1 MKFLLVGLTLW
12 SCISGFA
19 QSNPKPEKVYSI
31 AMEVREADWYLDQS
45 ELWKSEID
53 KNPKNGEAWLN
64 YYAASRALRN
74 LLNRETELYKTH
86 YNLCTQIVTDAQKAI
101 PGTFESYYLDYS
113 QNEGAGGSPE
123 KLLKAAALRPD
134 DPEILDALLIHYH
147 MVRDQEKF
155 ETYGAKMF
163 EQNYMPVGML
173 SWAYNVLSE
182 LDENAVLFTC
192 GDNDTYSTWIVQAAK
207 NYRKDVTVINTF
219 LIQVEEY
226 RSKLLKELGYP
237 AFEHTK
243 ATTPEEETANLN
255 SLYEHIFKGKRP
267 VYVAGTAFGFFE
279 EKFSEKLYLTG
290 LAYKYSE
297 TGFDN
302 ESIIRR
308 NYEKRYLLDYLK
320 EVFSH
325 NIGDLKAL
333 EFNAA
338 YLPSMMTLYWQ
349 YAESEETAKMAEI
362 EAILMKIAVQNG
374 RENEILEL
382 LSENSNRTTPLMSAV
397 LDLKSIEKNMVK
409 VKENIYID
417 KYEATNAD
425 YNAFLQNLKLSGNMA
440 KYNEY
445 RCDSAKWTQGKLA
458 NQFNEPMKD
467 MYHWNPAYGNYP
479 VVNVSYEAAKA
490 YCEWLTKQY
499 NLQRKRTYTQVV
511 FRLPTPE
518 EWRLAAGSGN
528 AKATNP
534 FSGPN
539 VRDSRGCY
547 LANIQPEPGKFFE
560 DGGFFTVSVKS
571 YEPNKYGMYNTL
583 GNVAEMTSV
592 KGQALGGS
600 WYNLYEECN
609 FGKTQ
614 KYTEANPE
622 IGFRIVMEIIEQ

>member
-1 MKFLLVGLTLW
+1 MKFLLVGIALW
-12 SCISGFA
+12 TVINSFA

-31 AMEVREADWYLDQS
+31 AMEVRDSDWYLAQS
-45 ELWKSEID
+45 DLWKAEID

-74 LLNRETELYKTH
+74 LLNPETELYKIH
-86 YNLCTQIVTDAQKAI
+86 ADLCSKIVTDTQKAI
-101 PGTFESYYLDYS
+101 PETFESYFLDFI
-113 QNEGAGGSPE
+113 QNQGAGGSPE
-123 KLLKAAALRPD
+123 KLLKAAALRPN
-134 DPEILDALLIHYH
+134 DPEILDELMIHYH

-155 ETYGAKMF
+155 EAYGTKMF

-173 SWAYNVLSE
+173 AWGYNILSE
-182 LDENAVLFTC
+182 LDENAILFTC
-192 GDNDTYSTWIVQAAK
+192 GDNDTYSAWIMQAAK
-207 NYRKDVTVINTF
+207 QHRKDVVVINTF
-219 LIQVEEY
+219 LIQVKEY
-226 RSKLLKELGYP
+226 RTKILNELGYP
-237 AFEHTK
+237 AFEHKK
-243 ATTPEEETANLN
+243 ATNHEEEVANLN

-267 VYVAGTAFGFFE
+267 VYVAGTAFSFFE

-290 LAYKYSE
+290 LSYKYAE

-302 ESIIRR
+302 ESLIRR
-308 NYEKRYLLDYLK
+308 NYEKRYLLDYLQ
-320 EVFSH
+320 ETFSH
-325 NIGDLKAL
+325 NIGDLKAQ

-338 YLPSMMTLYWQ
+338 YLPSMVTLYKQ
-349 YAESEETAKMAEI
+349 YAESEETAKMSEI
-362 EAILMKIAVQNG
+362 EALLMKIAIQNG

-382 LSENSNRTTPLMSAV
+382 LTESSNKTMPLLSTV
-397 LDLKSIEKNMVK
+397 LDLKTLEKNMVK
-409 VKENIYID
+409 VKEKVYMD
-417 KYEATNAD
+417 KFEATNSD
-425 YNAFLQNLKLSGNMA
+425 YNAFLQNLKLSGNMV

-445 RCDSAKWTQGKLA
+445 KCDSSKWAQGKLA
-458 NQFNEPMKD
+458 FVYNDPMKD
-467 MYHWNPAYGNYP
+467 MYHWHPAYGNYP

-528 AKATNP
+528 AQAPNP
-534 FSGPN
+534 FYGPF
-539 VRDSRGCY
+539 VRDSKGAY
-547 LANIQPEPGKFFE
+547 LANIQPEPGRFFE
-560 DGGFFTVSVKS
+560 DGGFLTVNVKS

-583 GNVAEMTSV
+583 GNAAEMTSV

-609 FGKTQ
+609 FDKTQ

-622 IGFRIVMEIIEQ
+622 IGFRIVMEVIEQ